1 MKLYAF
7 DIADR
12 LGLRRPHRNT
22 LITKIVTDSREV
34 EENTLFAALVGE
46 RVDGH
51 DYIPRL
57 DEKFSSV
64 LFLTSRKMGTKHTE
78 FVCSDVLRAL
88 ADIAAYY
95 LTTLPAY
102 RVAVTGSVGKT
113 TTKEMID
120 CVLSGKYQV
129 QKSLANRN
137 NELGMPLTAFSV
149 EPAHEVAI
157 FEMGMRGSGQIDY
170 LARRVRPHVGVIT
183 NIGVSHIELLG
194 SRENIC
200 KAKMEL
206 ARHIVHGG
214 RLILNGDEPLLRQAA
229 EKEPGVRWFGMEQAA
244 DYFADNVVISKE
256 NVSFVL
262 HHGAEQYEITLNGSG
277 KHLVYDALAAFAVGM
292 EMQVPPEVICAQLA
306 AYQSG
311 GLRQHIFKQDNI
323 LLFDDTYN
331 AAPESMQAALG
342 VLSVYPNRKIAVL
355 ADMLELGDYAPEA
368 HKSVG
373 ESCEQNKVD
382 ILICFGEYAGVMAS
396 GFAGESYVC
405 KDRAEA
411 LETLLKVAKE
421 EDIILFK
428 GSHSMQCDVLLE
440 DFIKRWKDK

>member
-12 LGLRRPHRNT
+12 LGLRRPQRNT

-34 EENTLFAALVGE
+34 CENTLFAALVGE

-51 DYIPRL
+51 DYVAEL
-57 DEKFSSV
+57 DEKFTSV
-64 LFLTSRKMGTKHTE
+64 LFLTSKKMGTKHTE

-88 ADIAAYY
+88 ADIAALY
-95 LTTLPAY
+95 LSGLPAY

-120 CVLSGKYQV
+120 CVLSGKYSV

-149 EPAHEVAI
+149 EPTHQVAI
-157 FEMGMRGSGQIDY
+157 FEMGMRGMGQIDY
-170 LARRVRPHVGVIT
+170 LARRVRPHIGVIT
-183 NIGVSHIELLG
+183 NIGVSHMELLG

-206 ARHIVHGG
+206 SDHIVHGG
-214 RLILNGDEPLLRQAA
+214 LLILNGDEPLLRQAA
-229 EKEPGVRWFGMEQAA
+229 AGKNDVRWFGIEQEA
-244 DYFADNVVISKE
+244 DYRATDIEISKDH
-256 NVSFVL
+256 VCFIL
-262 HHGAEQYEITLNGSG
+262 HHKENQYNVTLNGSG
-277 KHLVYDALAAFAVGM
+277 KHLVYDALAAFAVAM
-292 EMQVPPEVICAQLA
+292 ELKVAPEVICSQLA

-311 GLRQHIFKQDNI
+311 GIRQRIFRQEDI

-355 ADMLELGDYAPEA
+355 ADMLELGDFAERA
-368 HKSVG
+368 HQMVG
-373 ESCEQNKVD
+373 ESCQQNKVD
-382 ILICFGEYAGVMAS
+382 ILICFGDYAETMA
-396 GFAGESYVC
+396 GKFAGEKHIC
-405 KDRAEA
+405 KHRDEA
-411 LETLLKVAKE
+411 LEALLNVAKK

-428 GSHSMQCDVLLE
+428 GSHSMQCDILLE